1 MSMCYNLSMKNNKLK
16 SLMLIVSTLLVGCYQ
31 NDTGS
36 TVSSRTESG
45 MESEKTD
52 ATDTSYSTDSIH
64 SESETKE
71 SEPISSDKKSDVIS
85 DTGKD
90 SSGNEYNWT
99 IPSYYK
105 SSINLTLRNADL
117 KTNLFQIIKDHTAIG
132 YDNLYSA
139 YLKTDLRE
147 DGTIWDMY
155 SDVKYS
161 PSDNQGNYK
170 KEGDM
175 YNREHTI
182 PQSIFNKKS
191 PMVCDIFHV
200 YPTDGYVNNRR
211 SNYPHAEVSNVTF
224 ESSNNTKVGTPA
236 NSSISG
242 KVCEPADEYKGDFA
256 RTYFYF
262 VTCYQDKM
270 SSFSSY
276 ASFSQNTYPSLSKW
290 AISLYK
296 KWSLEDPVS
305 EKEINRNEAAYGIQ
319 GNRNP
324 FIDFPGIE
332 NLIW

>member
-1 MSMCYNLSMKNNKLK
+1 
-16 SLMLIVSTLLVGCYQ
+16 MLIVSTLLVGCYQ
-31 NDTGS
+31 NNTDGP
-36 TVSSRTESG
+36 VSNESETRTENN
-45 MESEKTD
+45 
-52 ATDTSYSTDSIH
+52 TSNTTYSTDSIH
-64 SESETKE
+64 SDIETKE

-85 DTGKD
+85 DTERD
-90 SSGNEYNWT
+90 SDGNEYNWNV
-99 IPSYYK
+99 PSYYK
-105 SSINLTLRNADL
+105 SSLDLTLRNADL
-117 KTNLFQIIKDHTAIG
+117 KTNLYQIIKDHTAIG
-132 YDNLYSA
+132 YGNLYSA

-161 PSDNQGNYK
+161 PSENQGNYK

-182 PQSIFNKKS
+182 PQSIFNKRS

-211 SNYPHAEVSNVTF
+211 SNYPHAEVSDEASKIDF
-224 ESSNNTKVGTPA
+224 ESSNHTKVGTPA

-270 SSFSSY
+270 SSFGSY

-305 EKEINRNEAAYGIQ
+305 EKEINRNEAAYTVQ

>member
-90 SSGNEYNWT
+90 SNGNEYNWT

-161 PSDNQGNYK
+161 PSENQGNYK

-211 SNYPHAEVSNVTF
+211 SNYPHAEVSSVTF

>member
-90 SSGNEYNWT
+90 SNGNEYNWT

-155 SDVKYS
+155 SDVKYN
-161 PSDNQGNYK
+161 PSENQGNYK

-211 SNYPHAEVSNVTF
+211 SNYPHAEVSSVTF

>member
-1 MSMCYNLSMKNNKLK
+1 MSMWYNLSMKNNKIK

-31 NDTGS
+31 NNTDGP
-36 TVSSRTESG
+36 VSNEPKSRTENN
-45 MESEKTD
+45 T
-52 ATDTSYSTDSIH
+52 ANTTYSTDSIH
-64 SESETKE
+64 SDMETKE

-85 DTGKD
+85 DTEKD
-90 SSGNEYNWT
+90 SDGNEYNWT

-105 SSINLTLRNADL
+105 SSIDLTLRNADL

-132 YDNLYSA
+132 YGNLYSA

-161 PSDNQGNYK
+161 PSENQGNYK

-211 SNYPHAEVSNVTF
+211 SNYPHAEVSNVDF
-224 ESSNNTKVGTPA
+224 ESSNHTKVGTPA

-270 SSFSSY
+270 SSFGSY

-305 EKEINRNEAAYGIQ
+305 EKEINRNEAAYTVQ
-319 GNRNP
+319 ANRNP

>member
-1 MSMCYNLSMKNNKLK
+1 MCYNLSMKNNKLK

-71 SEPISSDKKSDVIS
+71 SEPISSDKKSDVTS
-85 DTGKD
+85 DTEKD
-90 SSGNEYNWT
+90 SDGNEYNWT

-105 SSINLTLRNADL
+105 SSIDLTLRNADL

-155 SDVKYS
+155 SNVKYS
-161 PSDNQGNYK
+161 PSENQGNYK

-211 SNYPHAEVSNVTF
+211 SNYPHADVSSVTF

-242 KVCEPADEYKGDFA
+242 NVCEPADEYKGDFA

>member
-1 MSMCYNLSMKNNKLK
+1 MSMCYNLSMKNNKIK

-31 NDTGS
+31 NNIDGPIS
-36 TVSSRTESG
+36 NEPESRTENN
-45 MESEKTD
+45 T
-52 ATDTSYSTDSIH
+52 ANTTYSTDSIH
-64 SESETKE
+64 SETETKE

-85 DTGKD
+85 DTEKD
-90 SSGNEYNWT
+90 SEGNEYNWT

-105 SSINLTLRNADL
+105 SSIDLTLRNADL

-132 YDNLYSA
+132 YGNLYSA

-161 PSDNQGNYK
+161 PSENQGNYK

-211 SNYPHAEVSNVTF
+211 SNYPHAEVSNVDF
-224 ESSNNTKVGTPA
+224 ESSNHTKVGTPA

-270 SSFSSY
+270 SSFGSY

-305 EKEINRNEAAYGIQ
+305 EKEINRNEAAYTVQ